1 MAEDKLFF
9 VGQKAFINKN
19 GKLLVLRDPDYAVDG
34 DVGLDFP
41 GGKIQIG
48 ELDLPEALRR
58 EVREETSLEIEI
70 RELFVTWYN
79 EFPEHHRNA
88 GKKVFFVGYRCKYK
102 SGDVTLSH
110 EHNSYRWVNRN
121 DYHEV
126 DDKSKFFDA
135 LEQYFC
141 KTQ

>member
-1 MAEDKLFF
+1 MKEDALFYI
-9 VGQKAFINKN
+9 GQKAFIEKD
-19 GKLLVLRDPDYAVDG
+19 GSILVLKNLNE
-34 DVGLDFP
+34 GLDFP

-121 DYHEV
+121 DYHKV

-141 KTQ
+141 KTL

>member
-1 MAEDKLFF
+1 MKEDALFYI
-9 VGQKAFINKN
+9 GQKAFIEKD
-19 GKLLVLRDPDYAVDG
+19 GSILVLKNLNE
-34 DVGLDFP
+34 GLDFP

-102 SGDVTLSH
+102 SGDVNLSH

>member
-1 MAEDKLFF
+1 MKEDALFYI
-9 VGQKAFINKN
+9 GQKAFIEKD
-19 GKLLVLRDPDYAVDG
+19 GSILVLKNLNE
-34 DVGLDFP
+34 GLDFP

-70 RELFVTWYN
+70 GEPFVTWYN

-121 DYHEV
+121 DYHKV

-141 KTQ
+141 KTP

>member
-1 MAEDKLFF
+1 MKEDAVFY
-9 VGQKAFINKN
+9 VGQKAFIEKD
-19 GKLLVLRDPDYAVDG
+19 GSILVLKNLNG
-34 DVGLDFP
+34 GLDFP

-58 EVREETSLEIEI
+58 EVREETSFEIEI
-70 RELFVTWYN
+70 GEPFVTWYN

-121 DYHEV
+121 DYHKV

-141 KTQ
+141 KTP

>member
-1 MAEDKLFF
+1 MKEDELFYI
-9 VGQKAFINKN
+9 GQKAFIEKD
-19 GKLLVLRDPDYAVDG
+19 GSILVLKNLNG
-34 DVGLDFP
+34 GLAFP

>member
-1 MAEDKLFF
+1 MKEDALFYI
-9 VGQKAFINKN
+9 GQKAFIEKD
-19 GKLLVLRDPDYAVDG
+19 GSILVLKNLNE
-34 DVGLDFP
+34 GLDFP